1 MALAAS
7 EHQFVEKILV
17 NAEDIQARTAEMG
30 KQLAAEF
37 ADAKP
42 LVVCVLRGAAPF
54 HTDLTRAMQPAPVG
68 IEVDYIRASSY
79 HGAATTT
86 SGDVQLTTAGAAD
99 VKGRTVILVEDI
111 CDTGTTLRKL
121 VDYCRAAGANSV
133 TVVSLL
139 NKQAR
144 RVVDLSDV
152 DLRIAFEIPD
162 EFVIGFGLDFD
173 ERFRTLPYVGVL
185 RPGTDIN

>member
-7 EHQFVEKILV
+7 EHQFVEKVLV

-30 KQLAAEF
+30 KQL
-37 ADAKP
+37 
-42 LVVCVLRGAAPF
+42 
-54 HTDLTRAMQPAPVG
+54 
-68 IEVDYIRASSY
+68 VDYIRASSY